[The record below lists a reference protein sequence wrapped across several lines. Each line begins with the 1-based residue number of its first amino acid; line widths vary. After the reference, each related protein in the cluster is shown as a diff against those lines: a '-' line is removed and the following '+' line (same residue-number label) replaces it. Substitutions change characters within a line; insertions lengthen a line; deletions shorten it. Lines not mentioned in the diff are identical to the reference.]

1 MTHEGQHWHATDT
14 CFSCHQCRISL
25 LGRPFLPRRG
35 LIYCSV
41 ACSKGEASSSTH
53 PNAGGTKEAKN
64 VQNHMYDNVAVVTS
78 SNSKRNET
86 SDLSLSEQSSF
97 TTSPQTERKDQK
109 GRSESPSKAA
119 AGNNAPGPMLPPK
132 SMKHVPNMVPKSPR
146 LLRNKGP
153 PPPVK
158 EKPKYNPFIVPKGQM
173 KESSPTLSDLALRDA
188 LASPLP
194 PKSPMPG
201 HREWSYESR
210 YVNDYFPENSRSF
223 GLQFFQLYNL
233 HFSYDKYGSLGRKES
248 MGRYR
253 KYQPSN
259 STSAVGMS
267 MGSPRLVARNMS
279 FQMAREIPPRD
290 PMSDLAR
297 ESPSYAN
304 APNPHMNF
312 SSRPS
317 PILGRRAMGP
327 PPQASPKSHRRQP
340 SELLKQEV
348 KYLISISGS
357 PFRNSHTSF

>member
-1 MTHEGQHWHATDT
+1 
-14 CFSCHQCRISL
+14 
-25 LGRPFLPRRG
+25 
-35 LIYCSV
+35 
-41 ACSKGEASSSTH
+41 
-53 PNAGGTKEAKN
+53 
-64 VQNHMYDNVAVVTS
+64 
-78 SNSKRNET
+78 
-86 SDLSLSEQSSF
+86 
-97 TTSPQTERKDQK
+97 
-109 GRSESPSKAA
+109 
-119 AGNNAPGPMLPPK
+119 
-132 SMKHVPNMVPKSPR
+132 
-146 LLRNKGP
+146 
-153 PPPVK
+153 
-158 EKPKYNPFIVPKGQM
+158 
-173 KESSPTLSDLALRDA
+173 
-188 LASPLP
+188 
-194 PKSPMPG
+194 
-201 HREWSYESR
+201 
-210 YVNDYFPENSRSF
+210 
-223 GLQFFQLYNL
+223 
-233 HFSYDKYGSLGRKES
+233 

-348 KYLISISGS
+348 KYFISICDSL
-357 PFRNSHTSF
+357 FRNSPHIILEFTPKKSRFKHQISVEYTYSQQIIS